1 MPIDNFNIQPSPL
14 KLAAARVIKSHD
26 DDPLGAQNF
35 VRIHPSA
42 QLTPALVPSR
52 VSGRPDATDGY
63 GYGLDHGRGFGQG
76 EVELALR
83 GSVLATRVDSPAIS
97 TGPARS
103 VMTDE
108 GGAGDACCWDG
119 CIDCAQCLADCLC
132 CLPKCLCEC
141 LCSDSS
147 SGGGSCCC

>member
-14 KLAAARVIKSHD
+14 KQAAARVIKSHD

-42 QLTPALVPSR
+42 QLTPALAPSR
-52 VSGRPDATDGY
+52 VSASPVATDGY
-63 GYGLDHGRGFGQG
+63 GRGLDHGREFGQG

-83 GSVLATRVDSPAIS
+83 GSVLATRVDS

-108 GGAGDACCWDG
+108 VDAGVDCCWNE

-132 CLPKCLCEC
+132 CLPKCLCDC

-147 SGGGSCCC
+147 SGGGCCCDC

>member
-14 KLAAARVIKSHD
+14 KPAAARVIKSHD
-26 DDPLGAQNF
+26 DDQPGGPTF
-35 VRIHPSA
+35 VRIHPPA

-52 VSGRPDATDGY
+52 VCGRPDATDGY

-83 GSVLATRVDSPAIS
+83 SSVLATRVDSPAIS

-103 VMTDE
+103 VMKDE

-132 CLPKCLCEC
+132 CLPKCLC
-141 LCSDSS
+141 SDSS
-147 SGGGSCCC
+147 SGGGSCC

>member
-26 DDPLGAQNF
+26 DDTLGAQNF
-35 VRIHPSA
+35 VRIHPLA

-83 GSVLATRVDSPAIS
+83 SSVLATRVDSPAIS

>member
-1 MPIDNFNIQPSPL
+1 MPIDDFKIQASTQ

-42 QLTPALVPSR
+42 QLTPALAPSR
-52 VSGRPDATDGY
+52 VSASPVATDGY
-63 GYGLDHGRGFGQG
+63 GRGLDHGREFGQG

-83 GSVLATRVDSPAIS
+83 GSVLATRIDS

-108 GGAGDACCWDG
+108 GDAGVDCCWNE

-132 CLPKCLCEC
+132 CLPKCLCDC

-147 SGGGSCCC
+147 SGGGCCCDC